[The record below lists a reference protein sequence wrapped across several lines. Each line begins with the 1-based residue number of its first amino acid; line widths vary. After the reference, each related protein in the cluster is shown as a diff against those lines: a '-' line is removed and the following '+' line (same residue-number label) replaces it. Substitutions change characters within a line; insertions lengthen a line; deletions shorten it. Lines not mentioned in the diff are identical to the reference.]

1 MDKTK
6 LLKAYFY
13 IFGIGNIITSVGVPV
28 FFGDELLW
36 HPRSLPTDLMVGSI
50 YMAMGI
56 IMVLVAKYPKKHKGF
71 IDFIIVSNILHAI
84 VMIVFAQRPSHIYLD
99 SGFIGAM
106 GIIPLFLYPWP
117 LRKFL
122 NYNSSSDK

>member
-1 MDKTK
+1 MAKTK

-13 IFGIGNIITSVGVPV
+13 IFGTGNIITSVAIPV

-71 IDFIIVSNILHAI
+71 IDFIILSNILHAI
-84 VMIVFAQRPSHIYLD
+84 VMIFYAQRPIHIYLD
-99 SGFIGAM
+99 SGFIVTM

-122 NYNSSSDK
+122 TYNHSSDK